1 MAKTDILTATETYG
15 KAQTAFKLALANAA
29 SQREASMYNLGADF
43 TTQGGKVLTP
53 NEVGAA
59 LGGPGLEAGT
69 RMTTGFGDTTLPTIQ
84 KEQTASIG
92 EAMQANV
99 ERGIGTGSGIAQQ
112 QKIAIQD
119 TGALETQRAVQ
130 EAQGKVAEANAEQA
144 GAALTEQQAEATY
157 RTVNDQVAMTNK
169 EKAAKAAKAKKEAA
183 AKRASARAAAN
194 QKAVAA
200 GKPKPY
206 GAGGAPK
213 AAPAPS
219 SKPTPAPKKG
229 KK

>member
-53 NEVGAA
+53 NEVGTA
-59 LGGPGLEAGT
+59 LGGPGLAPDT
-69 RMTTGFGDTTLPTIQ
+69 KLTTGFGDATLPTIQ
-84 KEQTASIG
+84 KEQTASVG
-92 EAMQANV
+92 EVMQAAT
-99 ERGIGTGSGIAQQ
+99 ERGLGAGSGIAQQ

-119 TGALETQRAVQ
+119 TGALETQRAIQ
-130 EAQGKVAEANAEQA
+130 EAQAKVAEANAEQA

-157 RTVNDQVAMTNK
+157 RTVAGQVAKKPKPKPKPNVK
-169 EKAAKAAKAKKEAA
+169 VQAAAVRAA
-183 AKRASARAAAN
+183 AK
-194 QKAVAA
+194 
-200 GKPKPY
+200 PT
-206 GAGGAPK
+206 PK
-213 AAPAPS
+213 A
-219 SKPTPAPKKG
+219 TPKKG